1 MVDTA
6 PQGSSEPR
14 AGTDGGKRRWHDIV
28 VPKTAM
34 GAVLALLAA
43 SIGAAFSGVA
53 LFAFYQ
59 SRLQE
64 IEDEV
69 ERFTG
74 AAEETRSEVIDEI
87 EAAAD
92 DARAQIRAELEP
104 LQELRASEET
114 LQDLAEQ
121 VAASVW
127 FVATRDDDGQPLVG
141 SAFVVSA
148 DAEQSFFLTSLQVV
162 RASTASP
169 GPGITLRQGD
179 DEVDATLWTWDEG
192 RDLALLIAGRPNLP
206 RLEWAPTDPP
216 LGLGQRVFAV
226 QGLGGAGAG
235 ITQGFV
241 ADVSSAGIQHD
252 ASVAGAYE
260 GGPLVNS
267 TGEVIGLATTWYTP
281 LGFRSPDV
289 PYAPPIRSACD
300 QVLTCPDGQ
309 GEAPGERR

>member
-1 MVDTA
+1 MAETT

-14 AGTDGGKRRWHDIV
+14 AGGDAGKRRWRDIV
-28 VPKTAM
+28 VPKTAL
-34 GAVLALLAA
+34 GAMAALLTA
-43 SIGAAFSGVA
+43 SIGAAFSGAV

-59 SRLQE
+59 SQLQE
-64 IEDEV
+64 VEDKV

-74 AAEETRSEVIDEI
+74 AAEETGSEIIDEI
-87 EAAAD
+87 QTAAD

-121 VAASVW
+121 VAESVW
-127 FVATRDDDGQPLVG
+127 FLGTRDDDGQPLVG
-141 SAFVVSA
+141 SAFVVAA

-169 GPGITLRQGD
+169 GPGITLRQGE

-192 RDLALLIAGRPNLP
+192 RDLALLIVPRPNLP

-235 ITQGFV
+235 ITQGFI
-241 ADVSSAGIQHD
+241 ADVSSSGIQHD
-252 ASVAGAYE
+252 ASVSGAYE

-267 TGEVIGLATTWYTP
+267 NGEVIGLATTWYTP
-281 LGFRSPDV
+281 LGFRSPEV

-300 QVLTCPDGQ
+300 QVLTCPDDDG
-309 GEAPGERR
+309 GSPGERR

>member
-1 MVDTA
+1 MVDTT
-6 PQGSSEPR
+6 PQGSGGPR
-14 AGTDGGKRRWHDIV
+14 AGGDAGKRRWRDIV

-34 GAVLALLAA
+34 GALVALLAA
-43 SIGAAFSGVA
+43 SIGAAFSGAV

-59 SRLQE
+59 SQLQE
-64 IEDEV
+64 VEDKV

-74 AAEETRSEVIDEI
+74 AAEETGSEVIDEI

-104 LQELRASEET
+104 LQELRASEAT

-121 VAASVW
+121 VAESVW
-127 FVATRDDDGQPLVG
+127 FMGTRDDDGQPLVG
-141 SAFVVSA
+141 SAFVVAA
-148 DAEQSFFLTSLQVV
+148 DAEQSFFLTSLRVV

-169 GPGITLRQGD
+169 GPGITLRRD
-179 DEVDATLWTWDEG
+179 DEEVDATLWTWDEG
-192 RDLALLIAGRPNLP
+192 RDLALLIAQRPNLP

-235 ITQGFV
+235 ITQGFI
-241 ADVSSAGIQHD
+241 ADVSSSGIQHD
-252 ASVAGAYE
+252 ASVSGAYE

-267 TGEVIGLATTWYTP
+267 NGEVIGLATTWYTP
-281 LGFRSPDV
+281 LGFRSPEV
-289 PYAPPIRSACD
+289 PYAPPIRSACN
-300 QVLTCPDGQ
+300 QVLTCPDDEG
-309 GEAPGERR
+309 GSPGERR

>member
-1 MVDTA
+1 MAETT

-14 AGTDGGKRRWHDIV
+14 AHGDAGKRSWRDIV

-34 GAVLALLAA
+34 GAMGALLAA
-43 SIGAAFSGVA
+43 SIGAAFSGAV

-59 SRLQE
+59 SQLQE
-64 IEDEV
+64 LEDKV

-74 AAEETRSEVIDEI
+74 AAEETGSEVIDEI

-121 VAASVW
+121 VAESVW

-141 SAFVVSA
+141 SAFVVAA
-148 DAEQSFFLTSLQVV
+148 DAEQSFFLTSLEVV

-169 GPGITLRQGD
+169 GPGITLRRD
-179 DEVDATLWTWDEG
+179 DEEVDATLWTWDEG
-192 RDLALLIAGRPNLP
+192 RDLALLIVQRPNLP

-235 ITQGFV
+235 ITQGFI
-241 ADVSSAGIQHD
+241 ADVSSSGIQHD
-252 ASVAGAYE
+252 ASVSGAYE

-267 TGEVIGLATTWYTP
+267 NGEVIGLATTWYTP
-281 LGFRSPDV
+281 LGFRSAEV

-300 QVLTCPDGQ
+300 QVLMCPDDEG
-309 GEAPGERR
+309 GSPGERR